1 MDIREQTSQIL
12 HQVAELV
19 GQLSNEQYIQSMPVL
34 TDNSVGKH
42 IRHIVVFYQCLL
54 NGVSAGQID
63 YDKRERNLLLETD
76 RNYAL
81 HAIREITNATE
92 IIHDNSLTL
101 NMAYGDGICTV
112 NTSIFRELAY
122 NIEHVIHHLA
132 IIKIGIKT
140 HYAEFSLPEN
150 LGVAYPTI
158 KYQQQQVAKD
168 TSYTN

>member
-1 MDIREQTSQIL
+1 MDIRKQTSQIL

-19 GQLSNEQYIQSMPVL
+19 GQLNNEQYTQSMPIL

-54 NGVSAGQID
+54 NGISAGQID

-76 RNYAL
+76 RNYAQD
-81 HAIREITNATE
+81 AIRKITNVTA
-92 IIHDNSLTL
+92 IICDNPLTL
-101 NMAYGDGICTV
+101 DMACGDGICTV
-112 NTSIFRELAY
+112 NTSTFRELAY

-140 HYAEFSLPEN
+140 HYPEVSLPEN

-158 KYQQQQVAKD
+158 KYQQQQAAIK
-168 TSYTN
+168 

>member
-1 MDIREQTSQIL
+1 MDIRNQTSQIL

-19 GQLSNEQYIQSMPVL
+19 GQLNNEQYTQSMSVL

-54 NGVSAGQID
+54 NGISAGQID

-76 RNYAL
+76 RNYAQD
-81 HAIREITNATE
+81 AIRKIINNTAV
-92 IIHDNSLTL
+92 IHDRPLTL
-101 NMAYGDGICTV
+101 DMAYGDGTCTV

-140 HYAEFSLPEN
+140 HYPEVPLPEN
-150 LGVAYPTI
+150 LGVAYPTV
-158 KYQQQQVAKD
+158 KYQQQQIA
-168 TSYTN
+168 TQ

>member
-19 GQLSNEQYIQSMPVL
+19 GQLSNEQYSQSMAVL

-42 IRHIVVFYQCLL
+42 VRHIVVFYQCLL

-63 YDKRERNLLLETD
+63 YDKRERDLLLETD
-76 RNYAL
+76 RDCVQD
-81 HAIREITNATE
+81 AIREIINYTE
-92 IIHDNSLTL
+92 IILDNPLTL
-101 NMAYGDGICTV
+101 NMSYGHGICTV

-122 NIEHVIHHLA
+122 NIEHTIHHLA

-140 HYAEFSLPEN
+140 HYPELSLPEN
-150 LGVAYPTI
+150 LGVAHPTI
-158 KYQQQQVAKD
+158 EYQQRQVAIK
-168 TSYTN
+168 

>member
-1 MDIREQTSQIL
+1 MDIRNQTSQVL

-19 GQLSNEQYIQSMPVL
+19 GQLNNEQYTQSMSVL

-54 NGVSAGQID
+54 NGISAGQID

-76 RNYAL
+76 RNYAQD
-81 HAIREITNATE
+81 AIRKITNVTA
-92 IIHDNSLTL
+92 IIRDNPLTL
-101 NMAYGDGICTV
+101 DMACGDGICTV
-112 NTSIFRELAY
+112 NTSTFRELAY

-140 HYAEFSLPEN
+140 HYPEVSLPEN

-158 KYQQQQVAKD
+158 KYQQQQAAIK
-168 TSYTN
+168 

>member
-1 MDIREQTSQIL
+1 MDIRKQTSQIL

-19 GQLSNEQYIQSMPVL
+19 GQLNNEQYTQSMSVL

-54 NGVSAGQID
+54 NGISAGQID

-76 RNYAL
+76 RNYAQD
-81 HAIREITNATE
+81 AIRKITNVTA
-92 IIHDNSLTL
+92 IIHDNPLTL
-101 NMAYGDGICTV
+101 DMACGDGICTV
-112 NTSIFRELAY
+112 NTSTFRELAY

-140 HYAEFSLPEN
+140 HYPEVSLPEN

-158 KYQQQQVAKD
+158 KYQQQQAAIK
-168 TSYTN
+168 

>member
-1 MDIREQTSQIL
+1 MDIRNQTSQVL

-19 GQLSNEQYIQSMPVL
+19 GQLNNEQYTQSMSVL

-54 NGVSAGQID
+54 NGISAGQID

-76 RNYAL
+76 RNYAQD
-81 HAIREITNATE
+81 AIRKITNVTA
-92 IIHDNSLTL
+92 IIHDNPLTL
-101 NMAYGDGICTV
+101 DMACGDGTCTV
-112 NTSIFRELAY
+112 NTSTFRELAY

-140 HYAEFSLPEN
+140 HYPEVSLPEN

-158 KYQQQQVAKD
+158 KYQQQQAAIK
-168 TSYTN
+168 